1 MSSKAAASEVDGGTG
16 HGPYHPRQSGPTPCS
31 SNVRVNGN
39 KAARVGDNYAELH
52 TKPGKNPDPHAGAIS
67 SGSGSVR
74 INGQAAARI
83 NDSVD
88 CGSKIASGS
97 GNVFIGG

>member
-1 MSSKAAASEVDGGTG
+1 MSSKGASTEIDFGTG

-31 SNVRVNGN
+31 PNVNVNGN
-39 KAARVGDNYAELH
+39 KSARVGDTYTELH
-52 TKPGKNPDPHAGAIS
+52 IKPGNVPDPHPGNISAGS
-67 SGSGSVR
+67 STVR

-83 NDSVD
+83 GDAVD
-88 CGSKIASGS
+88 CGSQIASGS